1 MFCMQRPIGQRVLAT
16 LVVLLVLCTIQL
28 SSSAELILPQTEY
41 LYFQT
46 NGAFA
51 EDNNGDWWTRTTL
64 GDTVQMFHILV
75 PESVSPVF
83 ILTVDI
89 FDPEC
94 FKTNNDLDEKN
105 KRGAIQ
111 TWDSTYFKLV
121 SPAGDTIAD
130 AVFAPNALTSESWQT
145 LASFAVGDYGT
156 GTYQLIP
163 ITEKD
168 DENGF
173 KLRIPDAD
181 PDGVPGSGDEIS
193 IAALRTSLQLSGSGD
208 FSLRFHVDAA
218 MDTLNI
224 WNYDMDGPITLL
236 YEFVDPSGNVFP
248 GTVSHDALWNT
259 GSADFPETS
268 GDEFI
273 DPEPGWWRVNIS
285 TQEWNQFIF
294 YGLPFIDFEPDFPQL
309 TIEKDDGLS
318 DMAVNSN
325 TTYLI
330 TIENIGS
337 TLARHVT
344 LRDTLPPELS
354 YLSSVPPGVYDP
366 VSRLVE
372 WPLPDLAPA
381 QQSQVELSCRLA
393 QAPATGDSIIN
404 WAQVDYG
411 DIYGNGFKPERDR
424 DSNYFIPSA
433 WIGDFV
439 WIDKNHDGLQDA
451 GEPGLQGVEVELLA
465 ADETI
470 LDSKS
475 TNSDG
480 QYEFADLAPGLY
492 KLQFYLPAYY
502 FFTAPDEGSDDTI
515 DSDVDP
521 ASGKTA
527 LINAAPGQLL
537 DMWDAGA
544 IEKMV
549 ADLQVQK
556 SVDREF
562 VKIDELFTY
571 MIKYVNLGPDTAK
584 NVRLTDNLPP
594 GVDYVSATIE
604 PQIEPS
610 ALVWHFAALAPAE
623 GGTITLQVRA
633 GDITGGADNTVFISS
648 PAHDPNID
656 DNSAAAQVHILV
668 PIELSSF
675 TARILNGN
683 VVLEWITRS
692 ESNNA
697 GFRLYRAAAREG
709 NYELI
714 TPMLIRAAGN
724 SSETNVYKYIDRQY
738 SGERLWY
745 KLADVDYEGK
755 ITYHEPVKVEEAVTP
770 TIFEPIFPN
779 PFNLQTT
786 LRFSLRQAGHVRLE
800 IYNTNGQLI
809 KVLVNGQRIAG
820 LHQVVWDG
828 SNEQGDGVP
837 SGTYISLFKVNGFER
852 LQKMILLK

>member
-1 MFCMQRPIGQRVLAT
+1 MFCMQRPIGQRMLAI
-16 LVVLLVLCTIQL
+16 LVALFL
-28 SSSAELILPQTEY
+28 SSTVQFSNSAELILPQTEN

-46 NGAFA
+46 NGALA
-51 EDNNGDWWTRTTL
+51 EDNNGDWWTQTTL
-64 GDTVQMFHILV
+64 GDTVQLFHILV
-75 PESVSPVF
+75 PESVSPAF
-83 ILTVDI
+83 QLTIDI

-105 KRGAIQ
+105 KRGAVQ
-111 TWDSTYFKLV
+111 TWDSTYFKLI
-121 SPAGDTIAD
+121 SPTGDTIAD
-130 AVFAPNALTSESWQT
+130 AAFAPGALTSETWQT

-173 KLRIPDAD
+173 KLRILDTD
-181 PDGVPGSGDEIS
+181 PDDIPGSGDEIS
-193 IAALRTSLQLSGSGD
+193 IAALRTTLQLLGGGD
-208 FSLRFHVDAA
+208 FTLWFHVDAA
-218 MDTLNI
+218 LDTLNI

-236 YEFVDPSGNVFP
+236 YEFVAPSGNVFP
-248 GTVSHDALWNT
+248 GNVSRDAVWNT
-259 GSADFPETS
+259 GSADFPENG

-294 YGLPFIDFEPDFPQL
+294 YGLPFIDFEPDSPQL
-309 TIEKDDGLS
+309 TIDKDDGLS
-318 DMAVNSN
+318 EMAINSN
-325 TTYLI
+325 TPYLI
-330 TIENIGS
+330 TIENTGS
-337 TLARHVT
+337 TLAKHVT

-354 YLSSVPPGVYDP
+354 YLSSVPPGIYNP

-372 WPLPDLAPA
+372 WLLPDLAPA
-381 QQSQVELSCRLA
+381 QQIQVELSCQLI
-393 QAPATGDSIIN
+393 QTPVMGDSIIN
-404 WAQVDYG
+404 WTQVDYG

-433 WIGDFV
+433 WIGNFV
-439 WIDKNHDGLQDA
+439 WIDKNHNGLQDT
-451 GEPGLQGVEVELLA
+451 GEPGLQNVEVELLA
-465 ADETI
+465 PDETV
-470 LDSKS
+470 LAMKS
-475 TNSDG
+475 TDNNG
-480 QYEFADLAPGLY
+480 HYEFADLTPGFY
-492 KLQFYLPAYY
+492 RLQFYLPAYY
-502 FFTAPDEGSDDTI
+502 FFTAPDEGSDDTV

-521 ASGKTA
+521 ASGKTV
-527 LINAAPGQLL
+527 LINAASGQLL
-537 DMWDAGA
+537 NMWDAGA

-549 ADLQVQK
+549 ADLQVHK
-556 SVDREF
+556 SVDRDF

-571 MIKYVNLGPDTAK
+571 TIKYVNLGPDTAK
-584 NVRLTDNLPP
+584 NVRLADNLPP
-594 GVDYVSATIE
+594 GVEYVSASVQ

-610 ALVWHFAALAPAE
+610 ALVWHFAALAPEE

-709 NYELI
+709 EYEVI

-724 SSETNVYKYIDRQY
+724 SSETNVYKYIDRHY

-755 ITYHEPVKVEEAVTP
+755 ITFHEPVKVEEILAP
-770 TIFEPIFPN
+770 TTFEPIFPN
-779 PFNLQTT
+779 PFNLRTT
-786 LRFSLRQAGHVRLE
+786 LCFSLQQQGHVQLE

-809 KVLVNGQRIAG
+809 KVLVDGNRVAG
-820 LHQVVWDG
+820 LHQLVWDG
-828 SNEQGDGVP
+828 SNEQGDMVP

-852 LQKMILLK
+852 LQKMVLLR